1 MLFFDK
7 TGKELLKQFE
17 GLKLKAYDDGT
28 GVWTIGIGTIRYP
41 NGQKVKAGDTCTEE
55 QAYAYVDND
64 LKSFENKIHSLVKV
78 VLTQNQ
84 YNAEVCFTYNVGVTN
99 FANSTLLKKINLGDF
114 KSAADEFLKWNKDG
128 GKVMKGLTTRREAEP
143 KGKWPANRKCWIKTT
158 F

>member
-1 MLFFDK
+1 MLLFDK
-7 TGKELLKQFE
+7 AGKTLLKQFE

-41 NGQKVKAGDTCTEE
+41 NGQKVKSGDTCTEE

-84 YNAEVCFTYNVGVTN
+84 YNAIVCFTYNVGVTN

-128 GKVMKGLTTRREAEP
+128 GKVMKGLVARREAE
-143 KGKWPANRKCWIKTT
+143 RKL
-158 F
+158 FLS